1 MQVSK
6 NFVLQ
11 EFIDPDTYKKWGDKS
26 IWFIDPKVIH
36 IAQLLRDKSGRA
48 VTINNWSV
56 GGLYKLSGL
65 RPLDATIGAKLSQ
78 HKFGRA
84 IDVKIQGYNPEQV
97 HDLIKNNWLEF
108 KEIGLTTLED
118 LSLTKTW
125 THIDVRNTGKDDL
138 LIVGL

>member
-26 IWFIDPKVIH
+26 IWFIDPKVIK
-36 IAQLLRDKSGRA
+36 IAQLLRDKSGRS

-56 GGLYKLSGL
+56 GGSYKLSGL
-65 RPLDATIGAKLSQ
+65 RPLDTTIGAKLSQ

-97 HDLIKNNWLEF
+97 HDLIKNNWIEF
-108 KEIGLTTLED
+108 KEKGLTTLED

-125 THIDVRNTGKDDL
+125 SHLDCRWTNKDEL